1 MEWNDCMMAMPWL
14 GKVRYLDSEKIA
26 KINRLLEILLNP
38 QQRIPLETLLKC
50 EKALERMDILHIAP
64 SNKHHFLETV
74 NTVLQ
79 TPTGHHTLYRT
90 FHPSF
95 ESLFGTDI
103 QMSSIPKK
111 RSMPVEESQET
122 PHVLQGEIA
131 RLDQKF
137 KVTLDPA
144 TQNQNKTL
152 TLNCCLDDKCLP
164 WVPPICVTIPENYP
178 FISPTCTLN
187 KQEYTA
193 TPFLSSVEK
202 SLASRIG
209 KLPKLHSLS
218 HILDT
223 WEMSV
228 RQACSPTSSALTAE
242 DALADIL
249 AF

>member
-1 MEWNDCMMAMPWL
+1 M
-14 GKVRYLDSEKIA
+14 
-26 KINRLLEILLNP
+26 NRLLEILLNP

-50 EKALERMDILHIAP
+50 EKALERMDILGGTP

-79 TPTGHHTLYRT
+79 TPTGLHTLYRT
-90 FHPSF
+90 FNPSY
-95 ESLFGTDI
+95 ESLFGSDI
-103 QMSSIPKK
+103 QSSLPPAK
-111 RSMPVEESQET
+111 RKCVVVEETQET

-137 KVTLDPA
+137 KVTLDTS

-164 WVPPICVTIPENYP
+164 WVPPICITIPENYP
-178 FISPTCTLN
+178 YSSPTCILN
-187 KQEYTA
+187 QKEYKA
-193 TPFLSSVEK
+193 SAFLSAVNK
-202 SLASRIG
+202 SLTSRIG
-209 KLPKLHSLS
+209 KLPKLHSVS

-228 RQACSPTSSALTAE
+228 RHSCSPATTLSLDEAL
-242 DALADIL
+242 LDIL
-249 AF
+249 AY

>member
-1 MEWNDCMMAMPWL
+1 M
-14 GKVRYLDSEKIA
+14 
-26 KINRLLEILLNP
+26 NRLLEILLNP

-50 EKALERMDILHIAP
+50 EKALERMDILGGTP

-90 FHPSF
+90 FHPSY
-95 ESLFGTDI
+95 ESLFGSDI
-103 QMSSIPKK
+103 RMTSPAPKK
-111 RSMPVEESQET
+111 KSLAIEETQET

-164 WVPPICVTIPENYP
+164 WVPPICITIPENYP
-178 FISPTCTLN
+178 FNSPTCTLN

-193 TPFLSSVEK
+193 TAFLTSVEK

-223 WEMSV
+223 WEMAV
-228 RQACSPTSSALTAE
+228 RQACSPSSAAMTA
-242 DALADIL
+242 DDVLADFL